1 MPEPFQPSRIV
12 ETLHRYDVRYVLI
25 GGLAAAIHGSPA
37 TTNDADICP
46 DRGFDNLV
54 ALASALREMEARIRT
69 DAVEGG
75 LPFACDAEFLA
86 RMDVAVNL
94 TTKYGDFDISYR
106 PAAFN
111 AGYPDLL
118 PHAVAF
124 DIDGVGVLVAS
135 LADIIKSK
143 RTADRPKDH
152 ATLPILE
159 ALQDEIAD
167 RERRKPTNP

>member
-1 MPEPFQPSRIV
+1 MPEPFQPMRIV
-12 ETLHRYDVRYVLI
+12 ETLHRYGVRYVLI

-46 DRGFDNLV
+46 DRSFENLD
-54 ALASALREMEARIRT
+54 ALARALREMEARIRN

-75 LPFACDAEFLA
+75 LPFACDAEFLVG
-86 RMDVAVNL
+86 MNVAVNL

-106 PAAFN
+106 PAAFT
-111 AGYPDLL
+111 AGYQDLV
-118 PHAVAF
+118 PHAVSF
-124 DIDGVGVLVAS
+124 DFDGVTVLVAS

-159 ALQDEIAD
+159 ALQEEIGY
-167 RERRKPTNP
+167 REATDTT